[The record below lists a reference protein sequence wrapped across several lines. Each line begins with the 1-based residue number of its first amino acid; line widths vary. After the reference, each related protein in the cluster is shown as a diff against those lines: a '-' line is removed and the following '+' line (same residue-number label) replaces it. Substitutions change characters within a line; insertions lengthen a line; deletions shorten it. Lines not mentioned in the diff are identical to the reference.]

1 LFSKKGK
8 EMKLQL
14 RNIGLVEEA
23 SVKINGLTVIAGEN
37 DTGKSTLGKALFCL
51 VKSDNIARNKNLQQ
65 KEKEILATRL
75 NLVFDG
81 NVSLDGTISLVD
93 DHQKEVA
100 YAHIVDK
107 NFVKEFRRGKN
118 EGKRFFDATIV
129 QSPIV
134 FDMVDFFNSI
144 GKMKERQKFDYALDF
159 DITYPYVIWDL
170 FDKISKPN
178 PYPRVKKQRKIQEE
192 IQKTIGGEFKLEG
205 GKFFFYKYF
214 VAKALKMEMAN
225 TAFGIKSFGLL
236 QLLNE
241 NRFLNPKVCLILDE
255 PEVHLHPKWQLA
267 MARVIVGLV
276 KNKVKVLVNSH
287 SPYMVEALQRYGELE
302 KIDSNFYIAQD
313 GKIEQVNESNS
324 QTLSEIFKK
333 LSEPFETFDE
343 MDSENLL
350 HG

>member
-1 LFSKKGK
+1 M
-8 EMKLQL
+8 ELQL
-14 RNIGLVEEA
+14 KNIGAIEKA
-23 SVKINGLTVIAGEN
+23 NIKINGLTVVAGEN
-37 DTGKSTLGKALFCL
+37 DTGKSTLGKALFAL
-51 VKSDNIARNKNLQQ
+51 IKSDNIARNKKLQQ
-65 KEKEILATRL
+65 KEKEVLATRL

-93 DHQKEVA
+93 DHKKEIA

-107 NFVKEFRRGKN
+107 NYVKEFRRGNN
-118 EGKRFFDATIV
+118 EGSRFFDATIV

-144 GKMKERQKFDYALDF
+144 GKMKERQKFEYELDF
-159 DITYPYVIWDL
+159 DITYPYIIWDL

-178 PYPRVKKQRKIQEE
+178 PFPKVKKQIKIQEE
-192 IQKTIGGEFKLEG
+192 IQKTIGGEFKLES
-205 GKFFFYKYF
+205 GKFFFYKYII
-214 VAKALKMEMAN
+214 AKALKMEMAN

-241 NRFLNPKVCLILDE
+241 NCFLNPKICLILDE

-267 MARVIVGLV
+267 MAKVIVDLAKNGV
-276 KNKVKVLVNSH
+276 KILVNSH
-287 SPYMVEALQRYGELE
+287 SPYMVEALQRYSELE
-302 KIDSNFYIAQD
+302 KIDSNFYLAHD
-313 GKIEQVNESNS
+313 GKIKQVEESNS
-324 QTLSEIFKK
+324 QTLAEIFKK
-333 LSEPFETFDE
+333 LSEPFDTFDA